1 MTLSYTSATC
11 LGRLIAVNNPK
22 KPVAPSRVW
31 RMSAEVPQGGFID
44 SVPAMSQTPTPTNP
58 APPIA
63 KVLHPARVPS
73 FRASSHDLLTGA
85 TVSDVTDTIPG
96 DLFDG
101 LFKPSR

>member
-11 LGRLIAVNNPK
+11 VGRLIAVNNPK
-22 KPVAPSRVW
+22 KPAPTRVW
-31 RMSAEVPQGGFID
+31 RMSSEVPQGGFID
-44 SVPAMSQTPTPTNP
+44 SVPAGSQGSGPVEPTAT
-58 APPIA
+58 AA

-96 DLFDG
+96 DLFDE
-101 LFKPSR
+101 LFKPGR

>member
-31 RMSAEVPQGGFID
+31 RMSPEVPQGGFID
-44 SVPAMSQTPTPTNP
+44 SVPAGSQASGPAEPTAT
-58 APPIA
+58 AA

-73 FRASSHDLLTGA
+73 WRASSHDLLTGA

-96 DLFDG
+96 ELFDE

>member
-11 LGRLIAVNNPK
+11 VGRLIAVNNPK
-22 KPVAPSRVW
+22 KPAPTRVW
-31 RMSAEVPQGGFID
+31 RMTSEVPQGGFID
-44 SVPAMSQTPTPTNP
+44 SVPAVSQTPTPTNP
-58 APPIA
+58 ATRIA

-96 DLFDG
+96 DLFDE